1 MKIGQSRRIGGSAM
15 KLPRRDFLHLTTGAA
30 ALLSVSRTAMAQ
42 DAYPSHPIRLVVGFT
57 PGAASDITARL
68 FAKGASGLLGQPV
81 VVENKPGA
89 AGSIAGQY
97 VAHATND
104 GYTLFLFALSTL
116 TNEIINPS
124 PSFDVVKDLTP
135 IGLLATGT
143 IVLAV
148 NPATN
153 VHSVGELIA
162 LAKSKPGEVF
172 YGSTGIGSIPQL
184 AGALFAQ
191 RTGIKLTHVPYPGSP
206 QITSDL
212 MAGHIT
218 MSFNIASA
226 MIGQIEA
233 GQLTALATAASK
245 RASALPNVPTMAEA
259 GIPDFDTSLWLG
271 LAAPAG
277 TPRPVIEKLAQ
288 AARQAMHDPNA
299 MEALRRQGYEPNDA
313 DPDKF
318 AAFIRSEFDRWSSV
332 TRAAGIKS

>member
-1 MKIGQSRRIGGSAM
+1 M
-15 KLPRRDFLHLTTGAA
+15 KLPRRDFLHLATSAA
-30 ALLSVSRTAMAQ
+30 ALLSLNGTTLAQ
-42 DAYPSHPIRLVVGFT
+42 EIYPAHPIHLIVGFT

-68 FAKGASGLLGQPV
+68 FANGASGVLGQPV

-97 VAHATND
+97 VAHAAKD

-116 TNEIINPS
+116 TNEIINPT
-124 PSFDVVKDLTP
+124 PSFDVMKDLTP

-148 NPATN
+148 NPGTN
-153 VHSVGELIA
+153 VHSVDELIA

-191 RTGIKLTHVPYPGSP
+191 RAGIKLTHVPYPGSP

-218 MSFNIASA
+218 MSFNMASA

-233 GQLTALATAASK
+233 GQLTALAIAGDK
-245 RASALPNVPTMAEA
+245 RAGALPQVPTMAEA
-259 GIPDFDTSLWLG
+259 GMPNFDTSLWLG

-277 TPRPVIEKLAQ
+277 TPRPVIEKLAA
-288 AARQAMHDPNA
+288 AARAATHDPQA
-299 MEALRRQGYEPNDA
+299 VETLRKQGYEPNDA

-318 AAFIRSEFDRWSSV
+318 AVFIQSEFERWSSV
-332 TRAAGIKS
+332 SRAAGLKS

>member
-1 MKIGQSRRIGGSAM
+1 MP
-15 KLPRRDFLHLTTGAA
+15 LPRRDFLHLATSAA
-30 ALLSVSRTAMAQ
+30 ALLSVTGTAMAE
-42 DAYPSHPIRLVVGFT
+42 DAYPSHPIRLIVGFT

-68 FAKGASGLLGQPV
+68 FAKGASAVLGQPV

-97 VAHATND
+97 VAHAPND
-104 GYTLFLFALSTL
+104 GYTIMLLALSTL
-116 TNEIINPS
+116 TNEIVNPT
-124 PSFDVVKDLTP
+124 PSFDVMKDLAP

-148 NPATN
+148 NPATK
-153 VHSVGELIA
+153 VHSVEDLIA
-162 LAKSKPGEVF
+162 LAKAKPGEVL

-191 RTGIKLTHVPYPGSP
+191 RAGIKLTHVPYPGSP
-206 QITSDL
+206 QITGDL

-218 MSFNIASA
+218 MSFNMASA

-233 GQLTALATAASK
+233 GQLTALATASNK

-259 GIPDFDTSLWLG
+259 GIPNFDTSLWLS

-277 TPRPVIEKLAQ
+277 TPRPVIEKLAK
-288 AARQAMHDPNA
+288 AARQAMHNPD
-299 MEALRRQGYEPNDA
+299 ALDSLRKQGYEPNDA
-313 DPDKF
+313 DPDQF
-318 AAFIRSEFDRWSSV
+318 ATFMHSEFDRWSSV
-332 TRAAGIKS
+332 IRAAGLKS

>member
-1 MKIGQSRRIGGSAM
+1 MM
-15 KLPRRDFLHLTTGAA
+15 LPRREVLRLAAGAGAVLSLNRA
-30 ALLSVSRTAMAQ
+30 AIAEE
-42 DAYPSHPIRLVVGFT
+42 AYPSHPIRLVVGFT

-68 FAKGASGLLGQPV
+68 FAKGATGILGQSI

-116 TNEIINPS
+116 TNEVINPT
-124 PSFDVVKDLTP
+124 PSFDVVRDLAP

-148 NPATN
+148 NPASN
-153 VHSVGELIA
+153 VHSVGELVA
-162 LAKSKPGEVF
+162 LAKSKPGEVL
-172 YGSTGIGSIPQL
+172 YGSTGLGSIPQL
-184 AGALFAQ
+184 AGALFAE

-206 QITSDL
+206 QITNDL
-212 MAGHIT
+212 LAGHIT

-233 GQLTALATAASK
+233 GQLIALATAADK

-259 GIPDFDTSLWLG
+259 GIADFDTSLWLG

-277 TPRPVIEKLAQ
+277 TPRPVIEKLAT
-288 AARQAMHDPNA
+288 AARQAMHDP
-299 MEALRRQGYEPNDA
+299 EAAATLRKQGYEPNDA

-318 AAFIRSEFDRWSSV
+318 AAFIHSEFDRWSSV

>member
-1 MKIGQSRRIGGSAM
+1 M
-15 KLPRRDFLHLTTGAA
+15 KLPRRNFLQLATSAA
-30 ALLSVSRTAMAQ
+30 ALLSLDGTAMAE
-42 DAYPSHPIRLVVGFT
+42 DLYPSHPIRLIVGFT

-68 FAKGASGLLGQPV
+68 FAGGAAGTLGQPV
-81 VVENKPGA
+81 IVENKPGA

-97 VAHATND
+97 VAHAAND

-116 TNEIINPS
+116 TNEIINPT
-124 PSFDVVKDLTP
+124 PSFDVMKDLTP

-153 VHSVGELIA
+153 VHSVEELIA
-162 LAKSKPGEVF
+162 LAKSKPGEVL
-172 YGSTGIGSIPQL
+172 YGSTGVGSIPQL

-191 RTGIKLTHVPYPGSP
+191 RAGIQLTHVPYPGSP
-206 QITSDL
+206 QITADL

-218 MSFNIASA
+218 MAFNMASA

-233 GQLTALATAASK
+233 GQLIALATAANK
-245 RASALPNVPTMAEA
+245 RASALPQIPTMAEA
-259 GIPDFDTSLWLG
+259 GVADFDTSLWLG

-277 TPRPVIEKLAQ
+277 TPRPVIEKLAK
-288 AARQAMHDPNA
+288 AARAATHDPA
-299 MEALRRQGYEPNDA
+299 AVEMLRKQGYEANDA

-318 AAFIRSEFDRWSSV
+318 AAFIHSEFDRWSSV
-332 TRAAGIKS
+332 TRAAGLKS